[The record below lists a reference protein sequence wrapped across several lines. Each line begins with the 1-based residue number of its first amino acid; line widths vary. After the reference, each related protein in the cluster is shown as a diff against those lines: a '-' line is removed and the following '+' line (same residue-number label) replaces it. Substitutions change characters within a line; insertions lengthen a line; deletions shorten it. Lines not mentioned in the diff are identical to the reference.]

1 MSFDYAEV
9 LLKRSLGYLEE
20 AEYGFSRGHFDV
32 CAVNAEIAAQLALK
46 ALIVKLGYE
55 PPRTHEVRRLL
66 GELSRITRSQ
76 DVSAFEAEHK
86 NELIILEDAR
96 RVGQYGELP
105 LDQERVEITLKTAK
119 TVIELVKRIWSP

>member
-55 PPRTHEVRRLL
+55 PPRTHE
-66 GELSRITRSQ
+66 GTQASWRIIENHSLTRC
-76 DVSAFEAEHK
+76 
-86 NELIILEDAR
+86 
-96 RVGQYGELP
+96 
-105 LDQERVEITLKTAK
+105 
-119 TVIELVKRIWSP
+119 